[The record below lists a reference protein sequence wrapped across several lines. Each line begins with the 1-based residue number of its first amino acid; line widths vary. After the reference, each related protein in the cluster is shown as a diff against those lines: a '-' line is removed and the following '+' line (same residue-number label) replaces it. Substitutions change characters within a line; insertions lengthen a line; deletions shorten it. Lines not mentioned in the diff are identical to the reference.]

1 MIQYIWKFQ
10 TIFCIAFFILSILL
24 YLPIREYTVS
34 VPNLHILRFF
44 LFHLRRKITVQTV
57 LAFLLIVFGM
67 TLVML
72 ALFMPPKGEI
82 HPSVITVFGMIL
94 VAAGAF
100 LGIDLNFQ
108 LKSYINSLKEAA
120 ILTQNVKS
128 NTPECTDL
136 LKDNK
141 NETI

>member
-1 MIQYIWKFQ
+1 M
-10 TIFCIAFFILSILL
+10 
-24 YLPIREYTVS
+24 
-34 VPNLHILRFF
+34 PNVN
-44 LFHLRRKITVQTV
+44 LRRKITVQMV

-128 NTPECTDL
+128 NNPECTDL